1 MKRFIKPD
9 ILAMQAY
16 TLKPYTYRH
25 KMNQNENPFG
35 YPEDLKAIVLERV
48 AQADWARYPS
58 FTLDTLREALA
69 AHNGVRREMVLVGN
83 GSNELIYVTLAAT
96 LRTGDH
102 VVIPVPTFSVYG
114 LLARVFGAHVHE
126 IPMPPETNFALP
138 VDAVIETA
146 QRHQARVVVLCT
158 PNNPTGT
165 AYAPADVERVV
176 AESGALVLI
185 DEAYR
190 EFANQDFTPLLERY
204 DNVVL
209 LRTFSKAMAM
219 GGLRVGYA
227 ITNETLARELHKAQ
241 LPYALNLF
249 SETAALVAIEHFESH
264 FRPLI
269 ERLKAER
276 ERLIPALNALP
287 GLHAY
292 PSAANFVL
300 VRFDR
305 PVREIFEALLNRAGI
320 LIRDVSGYPLL
331 AGHLRISLGTP
342 EENDLL
348 VQTLAEILSTA

>member
-1 MKRFIKPD
+1 MHRFIKPD

-16 TLKPYTYRH
+16 TLKPYAYRH

-58 FTLDTLREALA
+58 FTLDELREALA
-69 AHNGVRREMVLVGN
+69 AHSGVNREMVLVGN

-96 LRTGDH
+96 VRPNDQ
-102 VVIPVPTFSVYG
+102 VVIPVPTFSVYK
-114 LLARVFGAHVHE
+114 LLAHIFGAHIHE

-138 VDAVIETA
+138 AEAVIETA
-146 QRHQARVVVLCT
+146 QQHQARVVVLCT

-165 AYAPADVERVV
+165 AYAPADVERIV

-185 DEAYR
+185 DEAYH
-190 EFANQDFTPLLERY
+190 EFTEQDFTYLLERY

-227 ITNETLARELHKAQ
+227 ITNAHLAHELHKAQ
-241 LPYALNLF
+241 LPYSLNLF
-249 SETAALVAIEHFESH
+249 SETAALVAIEHFQSH
-264 FRPLI
+264 FAPLI
-269 ERLKAER
+269 EQLKAER
-276 ERLIPALNALP
+276 ARLISALNALP
-287 GLHAY
+287 GVHAY

-300 VRFDR
+300 ARFDQ
-305 PVREIFEALLNRAGI
+305 PVEAVFMGLLDLAGI
-320 LIRDVSGYPLL
+320 LIRDVSTYPSLD
-331 AGHLRISLGTP
+331 GHLRISLGTP
-342 EENDLL
+342 DENDLL
-348 VQTLAEILSTA
+348 IRTLATLLT